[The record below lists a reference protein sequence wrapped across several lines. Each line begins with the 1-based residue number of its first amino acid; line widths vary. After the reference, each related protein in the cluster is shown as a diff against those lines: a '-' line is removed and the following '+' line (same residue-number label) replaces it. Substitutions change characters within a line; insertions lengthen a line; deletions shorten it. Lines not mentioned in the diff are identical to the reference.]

1 MTTGIVVGMPLYRSI
16 PATFFT
22 HWLTMDKTPVR
33 ATVSVQGVYLTHA
46 MTKLVNL
53 ALEHDGWDKLVIL
66 ESDVIPPLGAF
77 NRVAEYQADKH
88 VVGPVMFQHVPPY
101 TAMVFGPDPDPA
113 GTVKPFGPDIIKQ
126 IVENPALYACSAVS
140 FGFTTIHRTLLE
152 NWDKSVPMF
161 QHSND
166 VSHDVYFATEAKK
179 QGFGVYVDS
188 SLVCDHLSEIP
199 VSYPQNQ
206 AFSAIYG
213 EQVPL
218 ETAMRLER
226 PATPADS
233 VLVTWEEKDAAD

>member
-22 HWLTMDKTPVR
+22 HWLSMDKTNVK
-33 ATVSVQGVYLTHA
+33 ATVTVQGVYLTHA

-53 ALEHDGWDKLVIL
+53 ALEHDDWDKLVIM
-66 ESDVIPPLGAF
+66 EHDVIPPLGAF
-77 NRVAEYQADKH
+77 NRVAEYTESRH
-88 VVGPVMFQHVPPY
+88 IVGPVLFQHVPPY
-101 TAMVFGPDPDPA
+101 TSMVFGPDPDPK

-126 IVENPALYACSAVS
+126 IVENPALYECHAVS
-140 FGFTTIHRTLLE
+140 FGFTTIQREVLE